1 LDSVVR
7 WKIVVTYLPAFA
19 AVPVVLAPPMNHDVA
34 AVLEFTQRWLAGE
47 ALYSRLVDANPP
59 LIFVLNLVPAGLARL
74 TGSRAVWAFQLCM
87 LIYGCVIW
95 WLAIRVRQ
103 GGKEG
108 SIEQLFLNLV
118 PVLMLVAAGNDF
130 AQREHLMTLGALPYL
145 FSAARRARGERPP
158 HGCAVAIVAA
168 AVFAL
173 KPHFLAVPALVEFYL
188 VLVLGPRAAMR
199 DPVPWTMAAIWAAY
213 VALLPVLFP
222 DYIDFV
228 LPLVWSDYLALGDLS
243 VWQMILLP
251 RLYYGLL
258 LLMPLGLLALLARDP
273 LSKTL
278 ALAAVGGAA
287 SAIVQHKGWSYH
299 LLPLESFSLMLA
311 GVLAAR
317 ALDLSGTARRFR
329 HVCACGLALLA
340 VQYEVWNDD
349 VWGWKQD
356 YADSS
361 DVRIAKTLTQAAEG
375 GRGLVLS
382 PRMGPIFPALNY
394 ARVRTTMP
402 TMTMWVLQ
410 AAYRRCLAD
419 GRRYRDPGEMDWAE
433 RFVFQTISRDFAA
446 DPPEVVV
453 IDQTS
458 GIKRCEEDFEFLAY
472 FLRDPAFAR
481 TWSRYRRI
489 GDENEFDF
497 YVRGD

>member
-7 WKIVVTYLPAFA
+7 WKIAFTYLPGLA
-19 AVPVVLAPPMNHDVA
+19 AIPVVLVPPMNHDVA
-34 AVLEFTQRWLAGE
+34 AILEFSQRWLAGE
-47 ALYSRLVDANPP
+47 ALYSRLIDANPP
-59 LIFVLNLVPAGLARL
+59 LIFVLNLVPAALARL
-74 TGSRAVWAFQLCM
+74 TALSAVWAFQLCM
-87 LIYGCVIW
+87 LSYGCVIW

-103 GGKEG
+103 ERKEG
-108 SIEQLFLNLV
+108 SIERLFLDLV
-118 PVLMLVAAGNDF
+118 PVLVLVAAGNDF

-158 HGCAVAIVAA
+158 HHFAVAVIAA
-168 AVFAL
+168 AVFGL

-188 VLVLGPRAAMR
+188 VAVLGPRAAVR

-222 DYIDFV
+222 NYIDFV
-228 LPLVWSDYLALGDLS
+228 LPLVWSNYLVLGDMS
-243 VWQMILLP
+243 AWQMILLP
-251 RLYYGLL
+251 RLYHGLL
-258 LLMPLGLLALLARDP
+258 LLMPLGLLALLGRDP

-278 ALAAVGGAA
+278 ALAAAGGAA

-299 LLPLESFSLMLA
+299 FLPLESFSLMLA

-317 ALDLSGTARRFR
+317 ALDLSGTAHRFR
-329 HVCACGLALLA
+329 HACACGLALLV
-340 VQYEVWNDD
+340 VQYEVLNDD
-349 VWGWKQD
+349 VWGWKRD

-361 DVRIAKTLTQAAEG
+361 DARIAKTLTRAAEG

-394 ARVRTTMP
+394 AHVRTTMP
-402 TMTMWVLQ
+402 TLTMWVLQ
-410 AAYRRCLAD
+410 AAYGQCLAD

-433 RFVFQTISRDFAA
+433 RFMFQTISQDFAA

-458 GIKRCEEDFEFLAY
+458 GIKRCDEDFIFLEY
-472 FLRDPAFAR
+472 FLRDPAFAK

-497 YVRGD
+497 YARGD

>member
-1 LDSVVR
+1 VR
-7 WKIVVTYLPAFA
+7 WKIVFTYLPALA
-19 AVPVVLAPPMNHDVA
+19 AIPVVLGPPMNHDVA
-34 AVLEFTQRWLAGE
+34 AVLEFSQRWLAGE
-47 ALYSRLVDANPP
+47 ALYSRLIDANPP
-59 LIFVLNLVPAGLARL
+59 LIFVLNLVPAALARL
-74 TGSRAVWAFQLCM
+74 TALSAVWAFQLCM
-87 LIYGCVIW
+87 LIYGSVIW

-103 GGKEG
+103 GRNEG
-108 SIEQLFLNLV
+108 SIERLLLDLV
-118 PVLMLVAAGNDF
+118 PVLVFVAAGNDF

-158 HGCAVAIVAA
+158 HRCAVAVIAA
-168 AVFAL
+168 AVFGL

-188 VLVLGPRAAMR
+188 VVVLGPRAAMR
-199 DPVPWTMAAIWAAY
+199 DPVPWIMAAIWAGY

-222 DYIDFV
+222 NYINFV
-228 LPLVWSDYLALGDLS
+228 LPLVWSDYLVLGDMS
-243 VWQMILLP
+243 VWEMILLP
-251 RLYYGLL
+251 RLYHGLL
-258 LLMPLGLLALLARDP
+258 LLTPLGLVALFGRDP
-273 LSKTL
+273 LSKMLT
-278 ALAAVGGAA
+278 LAAVGGAA
-287 SAIVQHKGWSYH
+287 SVIVQHKGWSYH

-317 ALDLSGTARRFR
+317 SLDLLGTGFHRFR
-329 HVCACGLALLA
+329 HACACGLALLV
-340 VQYEVWNDD
+340 VQYDVWNGD
-349 VWGWKQD
+349 VWGWKRD

-361 DVRIAKTLTQAAEG
+361 DARVAKTLTRAAEG

-382 PRMGPIFPALNY
+382 PRVGPIFPALNY
-394 ARVRTTMP
+394 ARVRTMMP

-410 AAYRRCLAD
+410 AAYSQCLAD

-433 RFVFQTISRDFAA
+433 RFIFQTISQDFAA

-458 GIKRCEEDFEFLAY
+458 GIKRCDEDFQFLEY
-472 FLRDPAFAR
+472 FLRDPAFAK

-489 GDENEFDF
+489 GDEDAFDF